1 MTTSGT
7 IKVMF
12 SLIKNI
18 KGEKPMSGF
27 TTNLD
32 LAYKVN
38 PNTKA
43 QSPYKMNRAKK
54 KQKYNPPLFAS
65 VNNCSATRRSVA
77 FADVF
82 AEFTLSVIL
91 SCYAYA
97 K

>member
-82 AEFTLSVIL
+82 AEFTLSAITA
-91 SCYAYA
+91 SPGID
-97 K
+97 

>member
-54 KQKYNPPLFAS
+54 NKNTTHLYLPALTTALQRDEVWPLQTCSQSSHYPPSLP
-65 VNNCSATRRSVA
+65 CL
-77 FADVF
+77 
-82 AEFTLSVIL
+82 E
-91 SCYAYA
+91 
-97 K
+97 

>member
-32 LAYKVN
+32 LAYI
-38 PNTKA
+38 
-43 QSPYKMNRAKK
+43 
-54 KQKYNPPLFAS
+54 FAS
-65 VNNCSATRRSVA
+65 VNNCYATRRSVA

-82 AEFTLSVIL
+82 AEFTLSAITAL
-91 SCYAYA
+91 PGID
-97 K
+97 

>member
-54 KQKYNPPLFAS
+54 TKIQPTS
-65 VNNCSATRRSVA
+65 ICQR
-77 FADVF
+77 
-82 AEFTLSVIL
+82 
-91 SCYAYA
+91 
-97 K
+97 

>member
-7 IKVMF
+7 IKVTF

-54 KQKYNPPLFAS
+54 KTKIQPTS
-65 VNNCSATRRSVA
+65 ICQR
-77 FADVF
+77 
-82 AEFTLSVIL
+82 
-91 SCYAYA
+91 
-97 K
+97 

>member
-1 MTTSGT
+1 MTKSGK

-12 SLIKNI
+12 RLIKNI

-65 VNNCSATRRSVA
+65 VYNCSATRQSVA

-82 AEFTLSVIL
+82 VQLF
-91 SCYAYA
+91 
-97 K
+97 

>member
-54 KQKYNPPLFAS
+54 NNNTTHLYLPALTTALQRDEVWPLQTCLQSSHYPPSLR
-65 VNNCSATRRSVA
+65 CL
-77 FADVF
+77 
-82 AEFTLSVIL
+82 E
-91 SCYAYA
+91 
-97 K
+97 